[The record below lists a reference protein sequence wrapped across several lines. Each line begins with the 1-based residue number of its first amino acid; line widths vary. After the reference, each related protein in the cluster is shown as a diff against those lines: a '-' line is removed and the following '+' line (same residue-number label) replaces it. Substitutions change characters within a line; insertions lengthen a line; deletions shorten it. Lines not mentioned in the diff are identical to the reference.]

1 MRRILS
7 SRIGENRRKRGS
19 GFSCS
24 ELQKT
29 MARSSLEGIPQ
40 PLSKFGVEARRVSTF
55 DYCEA
60 AVRRQGRSN
69 RD

>member
-1 MRRILS
+1 
-7 SRIGENRRKRGS
+7 
-19 GFSCS
+19 
-24 ELQKT
+24 